1 MKHPNTFLLG
11 SFLTALHSHPL
22 GPVWIGENMWS
33 RGENER
39 GLESHAFLASL
50 CNSLGRRTQTSV
62 SFFTR
67 IWPVPLPQG
76 SPCCRIYKNSI
87 SSMADEI
94 LTARITFGWAF
105 GNYMTIMTKA
115 RMENASLRMES
126 PPLQAIERLT
136 GNDRNDWHHL
146 LLTCVCVGLYVMWCD
161 VMWCNVNVT

>member
-33 RGENER
+33 SGENER

-115 RMENASLRMES
+115 RMEKCFASNGK
-126 PPLQAIERLT
+126 PPTSSRRKVDRKWQKWLT
-136 GNDRNDWHHL
+136 PLVANLCACGF
-146 LLTCVCVGLYVMWCD
+146 VCNVMWCD
-161 VMWCNVNVT
+161 VT

>member
-11 SFLTALHSHPL
+11 SFLTALHSHP

-62 SFFTR
+62 SFFTSDQCHS
-67 IWPVPLPQG
+67 L

-105 GNYMTIMTKA
+105 GNYMTIVTKA
-115 RMENASLRMES
+115 RMERRFASNGK
-126 PPLQAIERLT
+126 PPTSSCRKANRKWQKWLT
-136 GNDRNDWHHL
+136 PLVANL
-146 LLTCVCVGLYVMWCD
+146 CVCGFVCDVMWCD
-161 VMWCNVNVT
+161 VT